1 VSDVLVRFCEPH
13 DITATLAL
21 ERACAG
27 APQWG
32 EAFWR
37 GGFSGDVA
45 LRAVFVA
52 EADEQVCGYSVASY
66 AADIAELESVAVSE
80 TARRSGLGRAL
91 CERVMQWARERG
103 AKSMQLEVRES
114 NAAALSLYRRLGF
127 VEQGKRPKYYKE
139 PIEAAVLMAAKL

>member
-1 VSDVLVRFCEPH
+1 VSDVLVRLCGPH
-13 DITATLAL
+13 DIPAIIAL
-21 ERACAG
+21 ERACAE

-37 GGFSGDVA
+37 GGFPGETA

-52 EADEQVCGYSVASY
+52 EAGEQICGYSVASY
-66 AADIAELESVAVSE
+66 AVGIAELESVAVSE
-80 TARRSGLGRAL
+80 SARRSGLGRAL

-139 PIEAAVLMAAKL
+139 PVEAAVLMSAKV